1 MFEYSHSSGFV
12 IFVFDKIEFVVPLEF
27 VESVFPRILSCDLQ
41 HCILQVT
48 LQIIQTLNRDLCLES
63 TALLLSVFMC
73 FLQNFLVSERLVNR
87 LSLFLDRGVGLVGSL
102 ESLVAGLFL
111 LLGFVIFAVLKC
123 LDGFKLVLHGGVEC
137 ESFCLG
143 RFFDNCHYLLD
154 FLAFKDFIG

>member
-73 FLQNFLVSERLVNR
+73 FLQNFLMSERLVNR

-123 LDGFKLVLHGGVEC
+123 LDGFKLVLHGGVE
-137 ESFCLG
+137 
-143 RFFDNCHYLLD
+143 
-154 FLAFKDFIG
+154 

>member
-41 HCILQVT
+41 HCILQIT

-123 LDGFKLVLHGGVEC
+123 LDGFKLVLHGGVE
-137 ESFCLG
+137 
-143 RFFDNCHYLLD
+143 
-154 FLAFKDFIG
+154 